1 MDLEPQGLEKEESK
15 EGLLS
20 SELESEG
27 FRA

>member
-1 MDLEPQGLEKEESK
+1 MDLEPQGLEKEKLK
-15 EGLLS
+15 EGLFS